1 MTYRKVCSLKVV
13 TSEDAMTVDWYRMPL
28 EVLQNAA
35 SRMCNEVV
43 GVNRVFY
50 DITIKTP
57 GTIEWE

>member
-1 MTYRKVCSLKVV
+1 
-13 TSEDAMTVDWYRMPL
+13 MTVDWYRMPL